1 MKRKPRRHRDP
12 MRDEYAD
19 YYEDEVRLEDRKKK
33 RREKAENSKF
43 QLPPTAIHLMVLAS
57 IGILLL
63 GLLWAT
69 AGGPVLEKTLQA
81 LAAPLGIL
89 WLGLFAV
96 TYFCLLNRLGF
107 PALVSFS
114 CWALLT
120 LCGNAIFSGLIID
133 SLQGR
138 YDDFDVNSLQKM
150 DVVVVLG
157 GGQMTTPVGTS
168 QISDAGDRLILA
180 VQLFR
185 LGKVDRIICT
195 GTSGLPLADG
205 EKTQADAGAEILISL
220 GVPKDKILKIGGRN
234 TIQEMQALDDWIS
247 SNEATKLRKGI
258 ITSAWHLPRAMRL
271 AESVGIVAEPIPADF
286 SNTQLK
292 SSPDLLIPSSDNLH
306 QVTFCLKEYL
316 AKLVG
321 R

>member
-1 MKRKPRRHRDP
+1 
-12 MRDEYAD
+12 
-19 YYEDEVRLEDRKKK
+19 
-33 RREKAENSKF
+33 
-43 QLPPTAIHLMVLAS
+43 
-57 IGILLL
+57 
-63 GLLWAT
+63 
-69 AGGPVLEKTLQA
+69 
-81 LAAPLGIL
+81 
-89 WLGLFAV
+89 
-96 TYFCLLNRLGF
+96 
-107 PALVSFS
+107 
-114 CWALLT
+114 
-120 LCGNAIFSGLIID
+120 
-133 SLQGR
+133 
-138 YDDFDVNSLQKM
+138 M

-306 QVTFCLKEYL
+306 QVTFCLKL
-316 AKLVG
+316 SLIHI
-321 R
+321 